1 MSFDDDEAEVEYEVE
16 SFIIHSHEFHLTTIS
31 YMPIER
37 LVDLQAQ
44 SKEIS
49 GQKLWCG
56 SLCLMEYLTDF
67 PHTVSGKNVLELGA
81 GTGVVGMLCD
91 KLGSRSAVLTDNDE
105 RSIRHMREDCPRNN
119 VRCKVHALDWFD
131 PDGAMA
137 ELGISSFENLCVLA
151 GDVLYKHVLVD
162 PFFQLVTRLLS
173 AVPESEMLLCHIP
186 RAGVDHEIVLRAG
199 QLNNLTLIP
208 VDSSLWRKGV
218 VVDYSPSEDYDRAQI
233 YRIKVSTK
241 DESSPYL

>member
-49 GQKLWCG
+49 GQKLWCR

-91 KLGSRSAVLTDNDE
+91 KLGSRSGTTKKNFSSQL
-105 RSIRHMREDCPRNN
+105 C
-119 VRCKVHALDWFD
+119 L
-131 PDGAMA
+131 
-137 ELGISSFENLCVLA
+137 ISPL
-151 GDVLYKHVLVD
+151 
-162 PFFQLVTRLLS
+162 QL
-173 AVPESEMLLCHIP
+173 
-186 RAGVDHEIVLRAG
+186 
-199 QLNNLTLIP
+199 
-208 VDSSLWRKGV
+208 SSLITTSGASVICAKTVQEIMCGAKFMHWIGLTPMEPWQVHYYKGR
-218 VVDYSPSEDYDRAQI
+218 RALPI
-233 YRIKVSTK
+233 NCI
-241 DESSPYL
+241 